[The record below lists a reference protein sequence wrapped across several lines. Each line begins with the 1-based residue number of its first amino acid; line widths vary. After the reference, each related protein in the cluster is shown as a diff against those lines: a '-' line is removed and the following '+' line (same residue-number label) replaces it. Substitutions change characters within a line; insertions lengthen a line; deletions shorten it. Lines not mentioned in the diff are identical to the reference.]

1 MNQIF
6 ERIQLESN
14 AVLVITRTNSTM
26 VQYGLS
32 AHRVTAILHAL
43 LLNCTSTIRTVR
55 LRYI

>member
-43 LLNCTSTIRTVR
+43 LNCTSTIRTVR